1 MKKNLIY
8 SITFISLLIFFFI
21 HVIAKAA
28 DDFEG
33 YDENTEITIKGS
45 VSEVVLTRRGP
56 AILIV
61 DYKNK
66 PLRVLTAPRWY
77 LIRNNIEFQ
86 GGAEVEITG
95 SKFYGKD
102 GNFYLVARKIKFLKD
117 NRVIELRDPFCRP
130 MWKGMR

>member
-1 MKKNLIY
+1 MKKTLIY
-8 SITFISLLIFFFI
+8 SITFISLLLFVFI
-21 HVIAKAA
+21 PVTAKAA

-56 AILIV
+56 VILIV

-66 PLRVLTAPRWY
+66 PLRVLTAPRWH

-117 NRVIELRDPFCRP
+117 DRVIELRDAFCRP

>member
-1 MKKNLIY
+1 ML
-8 SITFISLLIFFFI
+8 
-21 HVIAKAA
+21 
-28 DDFEG
+28 
-33 YDENTEITIKGS
+33 TI
-45 VSEVVLTRRGP
+45 
-56 AILIV
+56 
-61 DYKNK
+61 KNK

>member
-1 MKKNLIY
+1 MKKTLIY
-8 SITFISLLIFFFI
+8 SITFISLLLFFFI
-21 HVIAKAA
+21 PVIAKAA

-95 SKFYGKD
+95 SKFYGQD

-117 NRVIELRDPFCRP
+117 NRVIELRDPLCRP